1 MKAISDYE
9 TILGTNRGEMTLKG
23 SRFIGVAMPCPDE
36 ASIQDNI
43 RQMEVEYRN
52 ATHYCWA
59 AVYDGS
65 ERKDRSSDNGEPSG
79 TAGKPILAVIKGT
92 GLTNIMVVVIRY
104 FGGTL
109 LGTGGLVHAYTEAAK
124 ISVTGLNRQSF
135 SACSTYRFTLDYTYY
150 SVFES
155 KCRDLMARKPN
166 CEYYDKVDVMVWV
179 PVSRSEEFEKRI
191 TDLTE
196 RHVRLTRGDDVY
208 ISIRV

>member
-1 MKAISDYE
+1 MKPISDYE
-9 TILGTNRGEMTLKG
+9 TILGINRGEMTLKG

-43 RQMEVEYRN
+43 RQMEIEYRN

-59 AVYDGS
+59 AIYDGS

-79 TAGKPILAVIKGT
+79 TAGKPIFTVIKGT
-92 GLTNIMVVVIRY
+92 GLTNIMVIVIRY

-124 ISVTGLNRQSF
+124 IAVAGLNRQRF
-135 SACSTYRFTLDYTYY
+135 TACATYRFTLDYPYY

-155 KCRDLMARKPN
+155 KCRDLMVRKPD
-166 CEYYDKVDVMVWV
+166 CEYRDKVDVMVWT

-191 TDLTE
+191 MNLTE
-196 RHVRLTRGDDVY
+196 RHVRLIRGSDVH
-208 ISIRV
+208 INI